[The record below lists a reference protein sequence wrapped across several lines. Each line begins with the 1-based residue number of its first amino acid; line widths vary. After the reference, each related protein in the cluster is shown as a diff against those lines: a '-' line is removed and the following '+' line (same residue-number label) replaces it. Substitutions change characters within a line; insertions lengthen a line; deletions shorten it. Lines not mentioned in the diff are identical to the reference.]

1 MFSSAHETHC
11 NWWYLVLWDQSTTF
25 KEFKSHVSTFSFH
38 NEIQLEISNKKTTR
52 NYRTHYKKYMSQSS
66 IFPSNHI
73 LQYLNENNN
82 TADSNL
88 QGTVEA
94 ILSGN
99 LLLWITRVEEKEEG
113 WTNQAEEQEQPKV
126 WKSKTQWNWS

>member
-1 MFSSAHETHC
+1 
-11 NWWYLVLWDQSTTF
+11 
-25 KEFKSHVSTFSFH
+25 
-38 NEIQLEISNKKTTR
+38 
-52 NYRTHYKKYMSQSS
+52 MSQSS

-82 TADSNL
+82 MADSNL

-99 LLLWITRVEEKEEG
+99 LLLWITRLEEKE
-113 WTNQAEEQEQPKV
+113 
-126 WKSKTQWNWS
+126 